1 MPRYIALIDGEPGAY
16 GAAFPDCPGCTAMG
30 KTIDETIRNAGEALR
45 EWMGDRIASG
55 EPAPKSRSADEILAD
70 PHEAEAFNEARLVAS
85 VPLFLDEG
93 RSVRVNLSL
102 DAGALAMIDQA
113 ARERGV
119 TRSAFLVSAARDKI
133 MADG

>member
-1 MPRYIALIDGEPGAY
+1 MPRYFALIDGTAGAY

-30 KTIDETIRNAGEALR
+30 ESLDAVIRNAGEALR
-45 EWMGDRIASG
+45 EWMGDRLAAG
-55 EPAPKSRSADEILAD
+55 GTAPEPRSAESLLASPD
-70 PHEAEAFNEARLVAS
+70 AAMLDGPAFTLVS

-102 DAGALAMIDQA
+102 DAGALSMIDRA
-113 ARERGV
+113 ATERGI

-133 MADG
+133 LADG

>member
-1 MPRYIALIDGEPGAY
+1 MPRYIALIDGEPGGY

-30 KTIDETIRNAGEALR
+30 ATIDEAIAQAGEALR
-45 EWMGDRIASG
+45 EWIGDRLVAG
-55 EPAPKSRSADEILAD
+55 LAAPEPRSADALLAD
-70 PHEAEAFNEARLVAS
+70 PQEAEAVAEAILVAT
-85 VPLFLDEG
+85 VPLVLDEG